1 MLLRDAAHVDVEPHL
16 QSGIVHERPRVTLCL
31 DLDRV
36 GQSGVGQC
44 ERGSVRLRCGMDI
57 GEKNLAFVRKGEFG
71 RPGLLDLDHH
81 GDPYFHAGILACL
94 RRLRQ
99 PMEEAMSSAV

>member
-1 MLLRDAAHVDVEPHL
+1 
-16 QSGIVHERPRVTLCL
+16 
-31 DLDRV
+31 
-36 GQSGVGQC
+36 
-44 ERGSVRLRCGMDI
+44 MDI

-71 RPGLLDLDHH
+71 RPRLLDLDHH